1 MKVGPKEARTR
12 LLGPTEIER
21 AYGGEPKAGYTER
34 KPATTVTKLQQSVTR
49 VTNKSVTADN
59 SVTNSVT
66 PKRGAKPKG
75 EAAMSQAE
83 RAKAYRNRRKVK

>member
-1 MKVGPKEARTR
+1 MKVGPKEQQTR
-12 LLGPTEIER
+12 MLGPTEIER

-34 KPATTVTKLQQSVTR
+34 KPTTTVTKLQQSVTR

-59 SVTNSVT
+59 SVTR
-66 PKRGAKPKG
+66 KRGAKPKG

>member
-34 KPATTVTKLQQSVTR
+34 KPATKQAVTQLQKPVT
-49 VTNKSVTADN
+49 KSVTADN
-59 SVTNSVT
+59 SVTPKSVT
-66 PKRGAKPKG
+66 GKRGAKPKG
-75 EAAMSQAE
+75 ETAMTAAE
-83 RAKAYRNRRKVK
+83 RMKAYRARRVK